1 MHGVGLRVAL
11 AGLVLVTVAACE
23 PIYVLPGGALS
34 SPEHPAPVQLGVHRR
49 RGSGATRDAP
59 CRPLFGSISGA
70 LGWDRTTTSHRAPG
84 AKWAALVAE
93 EPRVRLRSTGA
104 SFRCPHLPSPMPA
117 EFDAVMAAIVAKYG
131 MDPEVDFPPDVPV
144 FRLEAR

>member
-34 SPEHPAPVQLGVHRR
+34 SPEHPAPVNWAFTADEAVVQLETRPADPYSVNLWGV
-49 RGSGATRDAP
+49 G
-59 CRPLFGSISGA
+59 
-70 LGWDRTTTSHRAPG
+70 LGPYYYVSSAPG

-104 SFRCPHLPSPMPA
+104 SFRCPHLPSPMP
-117 EFDAVMAAIVAKYG
+117 
-131 MDPEVDFPPDVPV
+131 
-144 FRLEAR
+144 RNSTR